1 MKAIL
6 VIDMPDNLEN
16 YLDKIKVFYAIGT
29 LNGQELFHRFNQ
41 PLKPMPLKRET
52 QVHWKSIGGGDIPTH
67 EPSGE
72 DIGWNKCV
80 EYLEGDMQD
89 D

>member
-6 VIDMPDNLEN
+6 VVDMPDNLEN

-41 PLKPMPLKRET
+41 PLKPMPMKMRTDED
-52 QVHWKSIGGGDIPTH
+52 DI
-67 EPSGE
+67 EE
-72 DIGWNKCV
+72 DSYWQGWNAC
-80 EYLEGDMQD
+80 LEELEK
-89 D
+89 